1 MTLLSHFQDYIPKK
15 SIIGERIEDN
25 NVLTS
30 IYFITFFFFFALA
43 PIFQYLMSLYLLT
56 MYISVQFT
64 KCANKTMEKIMSTN
78 FRVK

>member
-30 IYFITFFFFFALA
+30 IYFITFFFFALA